1 VNDFLNGMLEEVQR
15 LDPSININPGS
26 AVRHLLETAA
36 RAGHTEHLRIQEQI
50 ERLYVEQPPID
61 QSWIERQG
69 LGLITRSPQPITREM
84 LRETFES
91 LERQNLRPAL
101 QPMFNMETIQD
112 LMGMGIPI
120 DPQSLAR
127 QVGIQPPT
135 FNVDRAERVRR
146 ARNFAVQSIQ
156 AAEDEEI
163 FRQLDAAALEPM
175 SPQNYYN
182 RVAEQQT
189 IPEWRQ
195 ELLGQFMEP
204 REIASGPGW
213 RMEELPGDA
222 VFNERAMRALGAQRV
237 EMPLF
242 EMHSSPT
249 ISLEEVRHR
258 RFDIIDR
265 TPPPPPPKEMTLE
278 QMEKVAIIVR
288 RSAWERLLLVE
299 ELDF

>member
-1 VNDFLNGMLEEVQR
+1 VNDFLNGMLERVQR

-50 ERLYVEQPPID
+50 EQLYVEQPPID
-61 QSWIERQG
+61 QSWIERQI
-69 LGLITRSPQPITREM
+69 ITPQPITREM
-84 LRETFES
+84 LRETFEA
-91 LERQNLRPAL
+91 LERQNLRPSL

-112 LMGMGIPI
+112 LIGMGIPI
-120 DPQSLAR
+120 DPHALAR

-135 FNVDRAERVRR
+135 FNVNR
-146 ARNFAVQSIQ
+146 
-156 AAEDEEI
+156 AEDEEI

-204 REIASGPGW
+204 REVASGPGW

-258 RFDIIDR
+258 RFNIIDQ